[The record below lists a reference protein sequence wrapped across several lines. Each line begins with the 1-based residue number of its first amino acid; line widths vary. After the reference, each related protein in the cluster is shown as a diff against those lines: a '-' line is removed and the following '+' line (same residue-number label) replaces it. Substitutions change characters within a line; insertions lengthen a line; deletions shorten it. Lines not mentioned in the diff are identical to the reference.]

1 MRAPES
7 YARHRAWLVACVA
20 GCAWLLAPGASTADE
35 ARPGG
40 DLDLEIPVQG
50 KIVPVNAAPLWEWR
64 DTKLQLDL
72 EVAMANLGLAQAL
85 ARGTL
90 AVALVDI
97 TRIERPRVSAIN
109 GDRMF
114 YAASLPKI
122 AVMLAVFAKAESGE
136 LEIDEETR
144 VQLYRMIRASSNPD
158 STALM
163 GKVGKEYIAEVL
175 RSPRYRLYD
184 ASHDGGLWAG
194 KDYAGGG
201 LWQRDPI
208 HNFSHGATVM
218 QVARFFFLLE
228 KGELVSREAS
238 REMKQILMR
247 EGTGPKFLKGLRQVR
262 PDAAI
267 YRKGGTWHNF
277 HADGALV
284 ERRDGAAY
292 IAVALTESA
301 SGREWLT
308 QIAMAMD
315 GLIAPP
321 HTRSGR

>member
-1 MRAPES
+1 VRAPEGCL
-7 YARHRAWLVACVA
+7 RRRVWLAACVA

-40 DLDLEIPVQG
+40 APGFE
-50 KIVPVNAAPLWEWR
+50 VPGQVETAPADAAPLWEWR
-64 DTKLQLDL
+64 DPKLQLEL
-72 EVAMANLGLAQAL
+72 EVAMAKLGLAPAL
-85 ARGTL
+85 ARRML

-144 VQLYRMIRASSNPD
+144 AQLYRMIRASSNPD

-163 GKVGKEYIAEVL
+163 RKVGKEYIAEVL

-184 ASHDGGLWAG
+184 TSHNGGLWAG

-247 EGTGPKFLKGLRQVR
+247 EGTGRKFLKGFRQVR

-301 SGREWLT
+301 SGKEWLT

-321 HTRSGR
+321 RTSAGR